1 VIAATEQLTGRSI
14 ERAFVDKRYR
24 GHNTEHPRR
33 VCPAAP
39 TVPVVTSMVSVLIA
53 PNGARAAGD
62 RAGAHESPFAEE
74 DLAADVRNVLA
85 GSRTKKP
92 SLRARIERFLDPA
105 LHPGIRDA
113 VKQALNGIVQ
123 LSTQL
128 RDEFRNLKAQP

>member
-1 VIAATEQLTGRSI
+1 MLVPPAI
-14 ERAFVDKRYR
+14 ERERP
-24 GHNTEHPRR
+24 NRR
-33 VCPAAP
+33 TLA
-39 TVPVVTSMVSVLIA
+39 
-53 PNGARAAGD
+53 
-62 RAGAHESPFAEE
+62 E
-74 DLAADVRNVLA
+74 DLADIRNVFA

-92 SLRARIERFLDPA
+92 SLRARFERFLDPA